1 VLVVAIGIL
10 VGLLAGL
17 QPFLASAK
25 YRQGLETGDPAT
37 FVKVAYTWPLE
48 VSRLGQVAAT
58 MRDNKLDSQALQVAT
73 DATIHFPET
82 YDAWKIYSTIP
93 GLTAEQLEE
102 ATAQMKRL
110 DPHNPDLK

>member
-1 VLVVAIGIL
+1 MAVGVL

-25 YRQGLETGDPAT
+25 YRQGLETGDAAT
-37 FVKVAYTWPLE
+37 FIKVAYTWPLE

-58 MRDNKLDSQALQVAT
+58 LRDNKLDAEALRLAS

-93 GLTAEQLEE
+93 GLTAEQKAE
-102 ATAQMKRL
+102 ALTQMKRL